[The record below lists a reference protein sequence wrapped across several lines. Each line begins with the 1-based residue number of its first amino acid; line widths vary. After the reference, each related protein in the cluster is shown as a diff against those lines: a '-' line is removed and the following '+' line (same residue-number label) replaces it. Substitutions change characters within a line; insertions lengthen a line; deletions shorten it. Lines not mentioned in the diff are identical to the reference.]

1 VAEADAEHYWDS
13 RARENA
19 LYFVNNE
26 LDYRAPD
33 AEAFWRSGV
42 EAVDRLLASVRLEVE
57 PADRLLD
64 IGCGVGRLTR
74 ALAARAAH
82 VTGID
87 ISSRML
93 AQARELN
100 RHLTNVEWIHGDGH
114 SLSGVPDASLDGC
127 FSHVVFQHLPR
138 AELTLGY
145 VGEIGRVLR
154 PGGWSAFQVSTDP
167 RVHENH
173 PGVRERVKGVL
184 RAGPRGLADPAW
196 RGSSVELRALRA
208 AAGQSGLRVEAL
220 VGGGTQF
227 TIVGLRRDG
236 SPATSRG

>member
-1 VAEADAEHYWDS
+1 MAEADAERYWDS

-33 AEAFWRSGV
+33 ADSFWRSGV
-42 EAVDRLLASVRLEVE
+42 EAVDRLLASVGLEVDRT
-57 PADRLLD
+57 DRLLD

-87 ISSRML
+87 ISHRML
-93 AQARELN
+93 EQARELN

-127 FSHVVFQHLPR
+127 VSHVVFQHLPR
-138 AELTLGY
+138 PELTLGY
-145 VGEIGRVLR
+145 VREIGRVLR
-154 PGGWSAFQVSTDP
+154 TGGWAAFQVSTDP
-167 RVHENH
+167 RVHENRA
-173 PGVRERVKGVL
+173 GIRERVRGVL
-184 RAGPRGLADPAW
+184 RVGPRGLADPAW
-196 RGSSVELRALRA
+196 RGSPVDLGALRA
-208 AAGQSGLRVEAL
+208 VTSESGLRVESL

-227 TIVGLRRDG
+227 TAVGLRREG
-236 SPATSRG
+236 